1 MWPNLLDH
9 LSPEVR
15 EELRANGIDRQLIH
29 AWKKG
34 TRLPTEVQVV
44 VLAAFAKVDRHQLQD
59 EIAVL
64 RATPEQRKLLERVMG
79 KARGVVATVI
89 FGVTVA
95 VAGAAL
101 GLSLAGPNGPFFRR
115 R

>member
-1 MWPNLLDH
+1 MLNDLLQTLDT
-9 LSPEVR
+9 PKR
-15 EELRANGIDRQLIH
+15 EKLREFGIDYVLLSHWRTG
-29 AWKKG
+29 K
-34 TRLPTEVQVV
+34 RLPTEVQTIA
-44 VLAAFAKVDRHQLQD
+44 LAEICGVDRHKLQD
-59 EIAVL
+59 EIAML

-79 KARGVVATVI
+79 KARGAVAMLI

-101 GLSLAGPNGPFFRR
+101 GLSAAGPGGLFRR